1 MHSCCIVPSAHGACV
16 VWHRCECPPLSAIP
30 NSCAHSHADSP
41 PWPVEGGG
49 QEGQEGPGNGPAVVS
64 EMDLLGCSQDAKGG
78 SLSLPCLWV
87 TCKSRDLHVIIVDP
101 PSHGKDAISN
111 PVHCLR
117 NELHH
122 RFQKR
127 KRAYANGMTLHSGS
141 LPSQPWPTRRH
152 GTAMDGQ
159 MIRWGHEWEDD
170 RAGPWPTRRYGGA
183 MAAQ

>member
-1 MHSCCIVPSAHGACV
+1 MPSAHGACV
-16 VWHRCECPPLSAIP
+16 VWHRCECPPLTAIP
-30 NSCAHSHADSP
+30 DSCVHFHADSP
-41 PWPVEGGG
+41 PPWLVEGGGQEG

-87 TCKSRDLHVIIVDP
+87 TCKSRDLHMTVVDP

-117 NELHH
+117 NELCH

-141 LPSQPWPTRRH
+141 LPSRPWPTRWH
-152 GTAMDGQ
+152 GTVMDGQ
-159 MIRWGHEWEDD
+159 TIRWVHEWEDD
-170 RAGPWPTRRYGGA
+170 RAVPWPTR
-183 MAAQ
+183 